1 MFALLGLLYL
11 DLFQNWPVIVQPWRW
26 FLVLTAI
33 IIFLLGIGLL
43 PMIDNYCHLGALLMG
58 VLTGLVL
65 VPHISFGLWDGRR
78 KKIAM
83 IVALPCIAACF
94 FGVFYAFY
102 DGKDTHFCDWC
113 TGFDCV
119 PPGSEWC
126 SGGDLF
132 F

>member
-11 DLFQNWPVIVQPWRW
+11 DLFQNWPVIIKPWRW
-26 FLVLTAI
+26 FLILTAI
-33 IIFLLGIGLL
+33 ILILFGIGLL
-43 PMIDNYCHLGALLMG
+43 PMIDNYCHLGSFMMGILL
-58 VLTGLVL
+58 GLVF
-65 VPHISFGLWDGRR
+65 VPHVSFGVWDGRR

-83 IVALPCIAACF
+83 GLAIPIIIMCF

-102 DGKDTHFCDWC
+102 DGNDTNYCSWC

-126 SGGDLF
+126 SGGNFL
-132 F
+132 